1 MGKRGAGE
9 GTIYQRKDGGLW
21 VGQASLPG
29 GKRKA
34 VYGKTRREVAD
45 KLAVVHQ
52 QLRDA
57 LPVTSSEAS
66 TEAWLRS
73 WLREHCAPR
82 LRQHTMRSY
91 TDHIERQIIPAI
103 GGVRLKALAPGD
115 VQQMMDRLLATG
127 LDADTV
133 IRVRAVLSNALNAA
147 MRAELITR
155 NVAALAR
162 PPRATPHRVE
172 AMTIEHAGRILSA
185 IRGTPCEG
193 IVTLAMFAGLRRAE
207 ACGLLWADVDMSAA
221 VLTVRHQ
228 LQMVGGQWM
237 LVPPKTRSSERRVPL
252 PPQAMAALELER
264 ERQGQ
269 ARAAAG
275 ARWID
280 NGLVFTMPDGRPVHG
295 RCALD
300 RFMAALSKAGLPAM
314 RFHDLRHAY
323 ATLLIT
329 IENNPRVV
337 MELMGHSTI
346 AVTMNLYGHVSED
359 TARIATRRL
368 GDAFDAATV
377 TQPGSANNPGGA
389 AIVAGE

>member
-1 MGKRGAGE
+1 MGKKRGAGE

-45 KLAVVHQ
+45 KLAAVHQ
-52 QLRDA
+52 RLRDA

-66 TEAWLRS
+66 TEAWLRD
-73 WLREHCAPR
+73 WLRGCAPR
-82 LRQHTMRSY
+82 LRAGTVRSY
-91 TDHIERQIIPAI
+91 TDHVERQIIPAI
-103 GGVRLKALAPGD
+103 GGIRLSALAAAD
-115 VQQMMDRLLATG
+115 VERMMDRLLATG

-133 IRVRAVLSNALNAA
+133 IRIRAILSNALNAA
-147 MRAELITR
+147 IRAELITR
-155 NVAALAR
+155 NVARQAR

-185 IRGTPCEG
+185 VRGTSCEG
-193 IVTLAMFAGLRRAE
+193 MVTLSMFTGLRRAE

-228 LQMVGGQWM
+228 LQMIAGEWV
-237 LVPPKTRSSERRVPL
+237 LAPPKTRASERRIPL
-252 PPQAMAALELER
+252 PPQALAALEAER
-264 ERQGQ
+264 ERQNR
-269 ARAAAG
+269 ARERAG
-275 ARWID
+275 AKWID
-280 NGLVFTMPDGRPVHG
+280 NGLVFTWADGRPIAG
-295 RCALD
+295 RRALD
-300 RFMAALSKAGLPAM
+300 RFKEALAKAGLPPM

-323 ATLLIT
+323 ATLLIA

-346 AVTMNLYGHVSED
+346 AVTMNLYGHVAED

-368 GDAFDAATV
+368 GEAFGNATV
-377 TQPGSANNPGGA
+377 TQPGSADNPSGA
-389 AIVAGE
+389 SDPTAE